1 MIASSVSSVMSTPA
15 VAKAMKTIA
24 TQSATRLASC
34 GSCGSAACAGCGG
47 AGKAKASTNTELSEG
62 DRKQV
67 DALKARDR
75 EVRAHE
81 RAHQAAGGSHA
92 GAASYTFQKGPDGR
106 AYAVGG
112 EVPID
117 ASEVKGDPQA
127 TIEKMQQV
135 KAAALAPAEP
145 SGQDRKVAALAD
157 ARIAQARAELNRQG
171 GFGTRDTEPATPGD
185 RLQPSL
191 NQQIAEMRQGERPAG
206 TSADSATLPYTAPA
220 DLTAYAANAYRQQA
234 SPVRPSG
241 A

>member
-47 AGKAKASTNTELSEG
+47 AGKAKARANAELSEG

-157 ARIAQARAELNRQG
+157 AKIAQARAELNRQG
-171 GFGTRDTEPATPGD
+171 GFGNQDTEPATPGG

-191 NQQIAEMRQGERPAG
+191 NQQIAEMQQGERAEGTPAPS
-206 TSADSATLPYTAPA
+206 TTLPYTAPA

-234 SPVRPSG
+234 WPVRPTG

>member
-157 ARIAQARAELNRQG
+157 AKIAQARAELNRQG

-185 RLQPSL
+185 RRLTGNRSPGGRWSTPGAPL
-191 NQQIAEMRQGERPAG
+191 KSMTPRAAV
-206 TSADSATLPYTAPA
+206 TAFR
-220 DLTAYAANAYRQQA
+220 LTRQQA
-234 SPVRPSG
+234 SFPEAGKALTDAP
-241 A
+241 